1 VREGSIA
8 PGEYAVVQV
17 EDSGSGIDPSLLP
30 LILEPFFSANT
41 RRGTS
46 KGLGLAIVQR
56 LVRDCGGE
64 VDVESELGRGSV
76 FSLYFP
82 LLVEDSARSSVP
94 GSRPT
99 GGRERILVIDDEP
112 AQLRT
117 ARRILAQL
125 GYDVSV
131 APSGEEAVQLCSK
144 RGEHDSFDLL
154 IVDMVMPGGLN
165 GLSTV
170 AQIRRRRPQQK
181 ALIAS
186 GYAPEHLS
194 AAAARE
200 GLPWLSKPYTLG
212 RLASAVRHA
221 IGGSG
226 SDPAGDAVVS
236 GLP

>member
-1 VREGSIA
+1 LAALRLVAACVALGGFSSMISA
-8 PGEYAVVQV
+8 TG
-17 EDSGSGIDPSLLP
+17 DSGGGAEVFL
-30 LILEPFFSANT
+30 
-41 RRGTS
+41 RGT
-46 KGLGLAIVQR
+46 GA
-56 LVRDCGGE
+56 
-64 VDVESELGRGSV
+64 
-76 FSLYFP
+76 P
-82 LLVEDSARSSVP
+82 
-94 GSRPT
+94 
-99 GGRERILVIDDEP
+99 
-112 AQLRT
+112 
-117 ARRILAQL
+117 RR
-125 GYDVSV
+125 
-131 APSGEEAVQLCSK
+131 SGEEAVQLCSK